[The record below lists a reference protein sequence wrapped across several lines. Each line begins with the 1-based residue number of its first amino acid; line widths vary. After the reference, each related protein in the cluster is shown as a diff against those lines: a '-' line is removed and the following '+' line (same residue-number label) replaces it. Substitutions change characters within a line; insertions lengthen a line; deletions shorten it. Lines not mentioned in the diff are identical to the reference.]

1 MKIKKTLCDVCK
13 NMPLNARDTL
23 PTSLV
28 EQTVKLVFPRLR
40 TAVAVI
46 LIQGWSGAEGLFPS
60 QQPFPSLH

>member
-46 LIQGWSGAEGLFPS
+46 LMVEWSRGALPITAAFP
-60 QQPFPSLH
+60 